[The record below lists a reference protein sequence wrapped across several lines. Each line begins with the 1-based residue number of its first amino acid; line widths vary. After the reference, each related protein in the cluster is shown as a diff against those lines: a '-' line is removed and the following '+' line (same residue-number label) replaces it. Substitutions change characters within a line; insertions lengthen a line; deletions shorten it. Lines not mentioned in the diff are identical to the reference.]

1 MIYKEEGSDDRESG
15 NLNIILQLSLSDQES
30 KTITIR
36 ENGAG
41 FEVITRDASG
51 LLEKKALQHCG

>member
-41 FEVITRDASG
+41 FEVITRDTSDS
-51 LLEKKALQHCG
+51 LEKKALQHCG